1 MISKKHY
8 QSFKRNKDTKPVQQE
23 KIITYQP
30 KSFENL
36 NILDIKS
43 VITEKTSKKFK
54 NFTYLNYD
62 RLKK

>member
-54 NFTYLNYD
+54 NFT
-62 RLKK
+62 